1 MITMKKVILHVIDGL
16 KNICPIDEYTMIKVN
31 AKVNGIYFCKKC
43 KKYYLDYK
51 YYYDA
56 KKIYKSVRYEFGD
69 KFETKYVSEGKKLTV
84 NPYSIPNNGIKI
96 LHHDIIL
103 DLDFLKNKNYVK
115 SIDSFKIII
124 LSEHNKP
131 GHEFEQFFGVIKI
144 YEHVTHSLREAVCHF
159 YYCNRCECFFV
170 DAYEFIQLDKI
181 GIPIC
186 KSLFGKKML
195 NYLGY
200 NVNSVENVDIK
211 LRLITLYF
219 VIENGLMTKQEVL
232 DYIGSLIKRGKN
244 NSKYSNAVRRWR
256 EDYKLIEQNKFDYKR
271 KDSIE
276 IRLYK

>member
-1 MITMKKVILHVIDGL
+1 MITMKKIILHVIDGL
-16 KNICPIDEYTMIKVN
+16 KNICPIDEYTMIKVH

-51 YYYDA
+51 YYYEA

-84 NPYSIPNNGIKI
+84 TPYSIPNNEIKI
-96 LHHDIIL
+96 LDYDIIL
-103 DLDFLKNKNYVK
+103 DLDFLKNKNYIK
-115 SIDSFKIII
+115 SIDSFEIFI
-124 LSEHNKP
+124 LSEHNKS

-144 YEHVTHSLREAVCHF
+144 YENVTNSLREVVCHF
-159 YYCNRCECFFV
+159 YYCNRCECFFI
-170 DAYEFIQLDKI
+170 DAYEFNQLYRI

-186 KSLFGKKML
+186 KSLLGKKMP

-211 LRLITLYF
+211 ERLITLCF

-256 EDYKLIEQNKFDYKR
+256 EDYKLIEQKKFDYKR
-271 KDSIE
+271 RESKE

>member
-1 MITMKKVILHVIDGL
+1 MKKVILHVIDGL
-16 KNICPIDEYTMIKVN
+16 KNICPIDEYTMIKVH

-84 NPYSIPNNGIKI
+84 TNYSIPNNEIKTSD
-96 LHHDIIL
+96 HDIIL
-103 DLDFLKNKNYVK
+103 DLDFLKNKNYIK
-115 SIDSFKIII
+115 SIDSFEIFII
-124 LSEHNKP
+124 SEHNKS

-144 YEHVTHSLREAVCHF
+144 YENVTNSLREVVCHF
-159 YYCNRCECFFV
+159 YYCDKCECFFI
-170 DAYEFIQLDKI
+170 DAYEFIQLYGM

-195 NYLGY
+195 NNLGY
-200 NVNSVENVDIK
+200 NVNIVEDVGRK
-211 LRLITLYF
+211 RRLNTLYF

-232 DYIGSLIKRGKN
+232 DYIGSLIKLAIN
-244 NSKYSNAVRRWR
+244 NSKYSNAVRR
-256 EDYKLIEQNKFDYKR
+256 
-271 KDSIE
+271 
-276 IRLYK
+276 

>member
-1 MITMKKVILHVIDGL
+1 MKKVILHVIDGL
-16 KNICPIDEYTMIKVN
+16 KNICPIDEYTMIKVH

-69 KFETKYVSEGKKLTV
+69 KFETKYVSEEKKLTV
-84 NPYSIPNNGIKI
+84 TPYSIPNNEIKTSD
-96 LHHDIIL
+96 HDIIL
-103 DLDFLKNKNYVK
+103 DLDFLKNKNYIK
-115 SIDSFKIII
+115 SIDSFEIFI
-124 LSEHNKP
+124 LSEHS

-144 YEHVTHSLREAVCHF
+144 YERVTLSLREVVCHF
-159 YYCNRCECFFV
+159 YYCDRCKCFFI
-170 DAYEFIQLDKI
+170 DAYEFNQLYRI

-186 KSLFGKKML
+186 KSLLGKKMP

-200 NVNSVENVDIK
+200 NVNSVENIDIEE
-211 LRLITLYF
+211 RLITLYF
-219 VIENGLMTKQEVL
+219 VIENGFMTKQEVL

-256 EDYKLIEQNKFDYKR
+256 EDYKHIEQKKFDYKR
-271 KDSIE
+271 RESKE

>member
-1 MITMKKVILHVIDGL
+1 MKKVILHVIDGL
-16 KNICPIDEYTMIKVN
+16 KNICPIDEYTMIKVH

-84 NPYSIPNNGIKI
+84 TNYSIPNNEIKTSD
-96 LHHDIIL
+96 HDIIL
-103 DLDFLKNKNYVK
+103 DLDFLKNKNYIK
-115 SIDSFKIII
+115 SIDSFEIFI
-124 LSEHNKP
+124 LSEHS

-144 YEHVTHSLREAVCHF
+144 YERVTHSLREVVCHL
-159 YYCNRCECFFV
+159 YYHNRYECFFI
-170 DAYEFIQLDKI
+170 DAYEFNQLYRI

-186 KSLFGKKML
+186 KSLLGKKMP

-211 LRLITLYF
+211 ERLIILYF
-219 VIENGLMTKQEVL
+219 VIENGFMTKQEVL

-256 EDYKLIEQNKFDYKR
+256 EDYKLIEQKKFDYKR
-271 KDSIE
+271 RESKE